1 MTPLSEKGFKIL
13 NRMNRKMPDYLSP
26 VWQGFD
32 EPTTDECLL
41 GENFSIYLN
50 PKHLGIGA
58 GVGALAGL
66 SYGYWDY
73 NDAKKQA
80 AKKGLQKPDKKK
92 ILIRDT
98 LIGLGLGT
106 AASPLATMFLN
117 TLENKKVSQEQKNTF
132 DKLEQDILKGHDK
145 NKLMA
150 HLNNY
155 KNKLAPDQYN
165 TLKTLVDAHTEHKK
179 DEPKKKYI
187 PHVREMSYKERME
200 RLEDSMPSPLNEN
213 GTYNMDAINKIQ
225 KSLPPN
231 KASQYLN
238 KFGIKMK
245 DAVKDKYYAK
255 KIKEEMDKIEAAAKI
270 AKQQP
275 TIVPDPDAITDPV
288 TPQYE
293 ENTSPMS
300 QEEIQAQVDAEF
312 EKAQNQLDSTASTT
326 YKPSDKMKFL
336 KNKNIKKKFDK
347 AKSNVSKTTSD
358 LTDALFG
365 AYFSNKAQIFRNYN
379 AQKKRW

>member
-145 NKLMA
+145 NKLMV

-165 TLKTLVDAHTEHKK
+165 TLKTLVDAYTEHKK
-179 DEPKKKYI
+179 DEPKKYI
-187 PHVREMSYKERME
+187 PPVREMSYKERME

-225 KSLPPN
+225 ESLPPN

-255 KIKEEMDKIEAAAKI
+255 KTKEEMDKIEAAAKI

-312 EKAQNQLDSTASTT
+312 EKAQNQIDSTASTT
-326 YKPSDKMKFL
+326 YKPIDN
-336 KNKNIKKKFDK
+336 KNKARRKSNRKK

-358 LTDALFG
+358 LADALFG

>member
-1 MTPLSEKGFKIL
+1 MTQLSAKGFKIL

-73 NDAKKQA
+73 HDAKKQA
-80 AKKGLQKPDKKK
+80 AKKGLQKPNKKK

-117 TLENKKVSQEQKNTF
+117 TLENKRVTEEQKNTF

-165 TLKTLVDAHTEHKK
+165 TLKTLVDAHTE
-179 DEPKKKYI
+179 PKKNEHKNF
-187 PHVREMSYKERME
+187 PNRLMSYRERIEM
-200 RLEDSMPSPLNEN
+200 LEDSLPIPIAKNGIPDYEAIKEIKSALSPKE
-213 GTYNMDAINKIQ
+213 Y
-225 KSLPPN
+225 
-231 KASQYLN
+231 ASYLN
-238 KFGIKMK
+238 KFGLKVQDIEKGL
-245 DAVKDKYYAK
+245 DAQEYRDKEFK
-255 KIKEEMDKIEAAAKI
+255 KWEKIEEDAKI

-275 TIVPDPDAITDPV
+275 TIVPDTAAIRDPIF
-288 TPQYE
+288 
-293 ENTSPMS
+293 ENNAPASK
-300 QEEIQAQVDAEF
+300 EEIESAKKDIDAEY
-312 EKAQNQLDSTASTT
+312 EIDKLRIESTGSRA
-326 YKPSDKMKFL
+326 YDKQQSNKI
-336 KNKNIKKKFDK
+336 KNIKKDFDK
-347 AKSNVSKTTSD
+347 ARSKVSKTTSD
-358 LTDALFG
+358 LADALFG

>member
-1 MTPLSEKGFKIL
+1 MTPLSAKGFKIL

-117 TLENKKVSQEQKNTF
+117 TIENKKVTQEQKNTF

-145 NKLMA
+145 NKLIA

-179 DEPKKKYI
+179 DEPKKYI
-187 PHVREMSYKERME
+187 PPAREMSYKERME

-213 GTYNMDAINKIQ
+213 GTYNMDAISKIQ
-225 KSLPPN
+225 ESLPPN

-245 DAVKDKYYAK
+245 DAVKDKYYTK
-255 KIKEEMDKIEAAAKI
+255 KMKEEMDKIEAAAKI

-293 ENTSPMS
+293 ENTSPIS

-312 EKAQNQLDSTASTT
+312 EKAQNQIDSIDSTASTT

-336 KNKNIKKKFDK
+336 KNKARRKYNRKKGKNFSIAMENI
-347 AKSNVSKTTSD
+347 
-358 LTDALFG
+358 LCE

>member
-32 EPTTDECLL
+32 EPITDECLL

-179 DEPKKKYI
+179 DEPKKYI
-187 PHVREMSYKERME
+187 PPAREMSYKERME

-225 KSLPPN
+225 ESLPPN

-255 KIKEEMDKIEAAAKI
+255 KTKEEIDKIEAAAKI

-312 EKAQNQLDSTASTT
+312 ERDQNQLDSTASTT
-326 YKPSDKMKFL
+326 YKPSDN
-336 KNKNIKKKFDK
+336 KNKARRKSNRKKG
-347 AKSNVSKTTSD
+347 KSNVSKTTSD
-358 LTDALFG
+358 LADALFG

>member
-1 MTPLSEKGFKIL
+1 MTPLSAKGFKIL

-66 SYGYWDY
+66 SYGYWNY

-117 TLENKKVSQEQKNTF
+117 TLENKKVTQEQKNTF

-145 NKLMA
+145 NKLIA

-179 DEPKKKYI
+179 DEPKKYI
-187 PHVREMSYKERME
+187 PPAREMSYKERME

-213 GTYNMDAINKIQ
+213 GTYNMDAISKIQ
-225 KSLPPN
+225 ESLPPN

-245 DAVKDKYYAK
+245 DAVKDKYYTK
-255 KIKEEMDKIEAAAKI
+255 KTKEEIDKIEAAAKI

-293 ENTSPMS
+293 ENTSPIS

-312 EKAQNQLDSTASTT
+312 EKAQNQIDSTASTT

-336 KNKNIKKKFDK
+336 KNKARRKYNRKKGKNFSIAMENI
-347 AKSNVSKTTSD
+347 
-358 LTDALFG
+358 LCE

>member
-155 KNKLAPDQYN
+155 KNKLAPVQYN

-179 DEPKKKYI
+179 DEPKKYI
-187 PHVREMSYKERME
+187 PPAREMSYKERME

-225 KSLPPN
+225 ESLPPN

-255 KIKEEMDKIEAAAKI
+255 KTKEEMDKIEAAAKI

-312 EKAQNQLDSTASTT
+312 ERDQNQLDSTASTT
-326 YKPSDKMKFL
+326 YKPSNKMKFL
-336 KNKNIKKKFDK
+336 KNK
-347 AKSNVSKTTSD
+347 ARRKSNRKKGKNFSIAMENI
-358 LTDALFG
+358 LCE